1 MQCSSRWGE
10 SMIEKIQVII
20 VKNEGATKVRN
31 TYEVDKRKLSQKKLE
46 SISETILKTLGV
58 KS

>member
-1 MQCSSRWGE
+1 
-10 SMIEKIQVII
+10 MIEKIQVII

-46 SISETILKTLGV
+46 SISESILKIQGV
-58 KS
+58 GPRPDG